1 MVSGLDFSSNQSI
14 ELQMVFFFLMGISSK
29 TEGVKIGISIVNGGV
44 IGTCIQ

>member
-14 ELQMVFFFLMGISSK
+14 ELQMVFFLMGISSK